1 MHKLLIVNV
10 FLREV
15 VYGKQKD
22 TSNVPVI
29 DDWYVLFLSA

>member
-15 VYGKQKD
+15 VYEKQKD
-22 TSNVPVI
+22 TANVPVI
-29 DDWYVLFLSA
+29 DDWYALFLSA